1 MTLRDR
7 LRAWGEIMQTAN
19 PPASLP
25 LDTIGKWLVMT
36 RAAVFPMTIWSGTIG
51 ALLAAET
58 ARVTGLVTVDYPAVI
73 LAIVGLVFAH
83 AANNLINDYFD
94 MTGGVDTEGYVRN
107 LYAPHPVLSGWV
119 TKSTLRNAII
129 ALTVI
134 DGLIMLLLAYW
145 HGPLVIAFALAGLFL
160 SVFYVAPPLN
170 LKRHGLGELDVFL
183 TWGPLMIGGTYL
195 VATGT
200 VPIWVLVFSI
210 PYALLV
216 TSVLFGKHIDKIV
229 PDTALGIRTL
239 PVILGEHR
247 ARRAGQAL
255 MIAFYP
261 LVLLTVL
268 AGWVGPWVA
277 LALLAIPELAE
288 DAALL
293 QRAQAGGAAVLVSGT
308 RVAAVVRGFR
318 VPPRPTRRRPAH
330 AGPAA
335 ERPAAGEAAAPLALS
350 SQADGAGGQNISNT
364 YSSPS
369 TSSIC
374 SPIFL

>member
-7 LRAWGEIMQTAN
+7 LRAWSEIMQTAN

-25 LDTIGKWLVMT
+25 LDTVGKWLVMT
-36 RAAVFPMTIWSGTIG
+36 RAAVIPMTVWSGTIG
-51 ALLAAET
+51 ALLAAEV
-58 ARVTGLVTVDYPAVI
+58 ARTTGLVSVDYIAVTVAI
-73 LAIVGLVFAH
+73 LGLVLAH

-119 TKSTLRNAII
+119 TKATLRNAII
-129 ALTVI
+129 ALTLI

-183 TWGPLMIGGTYL
+183 TWGPLMIGGIYL
-195 VATGT
+195 VATSSPTYSGFE
-200 VPIWVLVFSI
+200 PWVIVFSI

-229 PDTALGIRTL
+229 PDSALGIRTL

-255 MIAFYP
+255 MISFYP

-268 AGWVGPWVA
+268 AGWVGPWVGI
-277 LALLAIPELAE
+277 ALLAIPELLRTLRFYNQPKPEEPPSWYPARGWPLWFVGF
-288 DAALL
+288 AFRHTRL
-293 QRAQAGGAAVLVSGT
+293 AGGLLTLGLLMNVLLPVKL
-308 RVAAVVRGFR
+308 
-318 VPPRPTRRRPAH
+318 
-330 AGPAA
+330 
-335 ERPAAGEAAAPLALS
+335 PLPWL
-350 SQADGAGGQNISNT
+350 
-364 YSSPS
+364 
-369 TSSIC
+369 
-374 SPIFL
+374 